1 MDPIELQHVGVK
13 GMKWGV
19 RRRRPSGGERRKN
32 PVGLL
37 SDAELKAR
45 INRIELE
52 NKYLQLTQ
60 PRWKKESRR
69 LVDLLIKSQ
78 GDALV
83 KSAVAKFG
91 PLGKELVRGTPKIKK
106 PADPPKVKPPTKS
119 INTRPVMQNPRQP
132 MHRMNVPPPPPRPA
146 PPPPKHRPAPPPPPP
161 KPRPTTNSYHYS
173 IVNVPKMNGP
183 KAYTPAGM
191 EFINYKFGR
200 KKRRR

>member
-106 PADPPKVKPPTKS
+106 PADPPKVKPPTKP

-132 MHRMNVPPPPPRPA
+132 MHRMNVPPPPP
-146 PPPPKHRPAPPPPPP
+146 

-173 IVNVPKMNGP
+173 IVNVPKIKGS

>member
-1 MDPIELQHVGVK
+1 MGSLELQHVGVK

-45 INRIELE
+45 ISRIELE

-69 LVDLLIKSQ
+69 IIDLLIKTQ

-83 KSAVAKFG
+83 KSAVSKFG
-91 PLGKELVRGTPKIKK
+91 PLGKELVRGTPKVKK
-106 PADPPKVKPPTKS
+106 PADPPKVKAPTKP

-132 MHRMNVPPPPPRPA
+132 MHRMNVPPP
-146 PPPPKHRPAPPPPPP
+146 KHRPTTPPPPPP
-161 KPRPTTNSYHYS
+161 KPRPAANSYHYS
-173 IVNVPKMNGP
+173 IVNAPKMNGP
-183 KAYTPAGM
+183 KAYKPAGM